1 MIVKLSRYERV
12 AGIFLVGAIAGT
24 IAATIGVAAKKG
36 WFSRKVIYETYLDT
50 AEGIHPG
57 TMVQVSG
64 LRAGEV
70 SDVDLLST
78 EEVLVK
84 FKVLEKFA
92 QRVKSDSRI
101 QVVRPFIIGEKV
113 LDLSIGSDE
122 SEAVSE
128 GGKVVSRPSVDLMD
142 LVSGKRMNDFLTSI
156 SGAVDSFKILTQAIS
171 DPKRTQS
178 FVRTIDRIDPLV
190 ANMNAMS
197 LGVTKVTKALNR
209 HGRIEQVFAGLASL
223 SKELETILPELSNE
237 APQLGK
243 QLGQLVSSMTI
254 LAKEFEVLTPA
265 LREVAP
271 DLPHTSRRAVEA
283 LDEAVVLLKAMQ
295 KSFFLRGSVKEV
307 KEEEDSQRAPASQT
321 EE

>member
-1 MIVKLSRYERV
+1 
-12 AGIFLVGAIAGT
+12 
-24 IAATIGVAAKKG
+24 
-36 WFSRKVIYETYLDT
+36 
-50 AEGIHPG
+50 
-57 TMVQVSG
+57 MVQVSG